1 MEISWKPILGY
12 EGLYEINNVGEVK
25 TIKTNII
32 RKQMIS
38 KRGYFCVTLCK
49 NGKHQNKNIH
59 RLIMEAFVPNPENK
73 PCVDHIDGNR
83 LNNSLENLRWCT
95 SKENNNNPN
104 TKGKGWKTKK
114 EEIINKILTKR
125 KEKNQKFAPIEVF
138 AFYPN
143 GKFYKSFSSMT
154 VASKEIN
161 QSSKSIQYVL
171 DDESKTTGGYL
182 WFTSKRK
189 KVEHKPI
196 PSKNKK
202 IVQQLNDSGEVI
214 NEWKS
219 VKNLAFEIKARSYV
233 TLVKHV
239 RQKKKYMGKLYV
251 YKND

>member
-1 MEISWKPILGY
+1 MEIIWKPILGY

-95 SKENNNNPN
+95 SNENNNNPN

-114 EEIINKILTKR
+114 EDLVYTAVSTFR
-125 KEKNQKFAPIEVF
+125 K
-138 AFYPN
+138 
-143 GKFYKSFSSMT
+143 
-154 VASKEIN
+154 
-161 QSSKSIQYVL
+161 
-171 DDESKTTGGYL
+171 
-182 WFTSKRK
+182 
-189 KVEHKPI
+189 H
-196 PSKNKK
+196 
-202 IVQQLNDSGEVI
+202 
-214 NEWKS
+214 
-219 VKNLAFEIKARSYV
+219 
-233 TLVKHV
+233 
-239 RQKKKYMGKLYV
+239 
-251 YKND
+251 